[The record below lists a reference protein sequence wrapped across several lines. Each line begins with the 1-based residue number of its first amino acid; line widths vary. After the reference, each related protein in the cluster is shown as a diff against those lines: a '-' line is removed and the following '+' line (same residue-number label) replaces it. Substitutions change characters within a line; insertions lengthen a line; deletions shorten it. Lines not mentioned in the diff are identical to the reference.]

1 MRYAFIDSNGI
12 VVNVISGALT
22 ASEQARFLTDYRA
35 LFGAEQI
42 IEVEAETTVW
52 IGGTYTEGVFAPPP
66 EPEPEPAPEPLPEP
80 LPEPQPEP
88 EI

>member
-1 MRYAFIDSNGI
+1 MERYAFVNAENT

-22 ASEQARFLTDYRA
+22 PEQQQEFLAVYA
-35 LFGAEQI
+35 AVFNAI
-42 IEVEAETTVW
+42 AVIEVLPETPVW
-52 IGGTYTEGVFAPPP
+52 IGGTYTDGVFQ
-66 EPEPEPAPEPLPEP
+66 PAPDPQPEP

>member
-1 MRYAFIDSNGI
+1 MRYAFIDFNGI

-22 ASEQARFLTDYRA
+22 ASEQARFLADYRT

-52 IGGTYTEGVFAPPP
+52 IGGTYTEGVFTAP
-66 EPEPEPAPEPLPEP
+66 PAPEPV
-80 LPEPQPEP
+80 PEPQPEP
-88 EI
+88 LPEIMEPEI